1 MDGPALLARQLLLR
15 GQLSRNEVKAVLSGL
30 PPAAVRQPECDALVC
45 ASPGGGGVLLRVEAQ
60 LVEAV
65 AAAAAAGGGYDIQGA
80 PPLLRLYW
88 RKLALQSRPPPV
100 KQLESGCL
108 APATD
113 LNATGKRSLLAVI
126 RGSDAAGVDCVA
138 AATDY
143 PGAQADVLALLQAGQ
158 IRCEGVRL
166 FSAELPG

>member
-15 GQLSRNEVKAVLSGL
+15 GQLSHNEVKSVLAAL
-30 PPAAVRQPECDALVC
+30 PAAAARQSECDALVC
-45 ASPGGGGVLLRVEAQ
+45 AGPDGGGVRLRVEAQ

-65 AAAAAAGGGYDIQGA
+65 AAAAAAGAGYDIQGA
-80 PPLLRLYW
+80 PHPLRLYW

-100 KQLESGCL
+100 KQLESGRL
-108 APATD
+108 APATS
-113 LNATGKRSLLAVI
+113 LAATGKRSLLAVI
-126 RGSDAAGVDCVA
+126 RGSDATGVDCVA

-166 FSAELPG
+166 FYVESPE